1 MYAVHLFTCDDER
14 IYNLVDNEM
23 LLNASRETEAHNG
36 IVQLTFE
43 RPYDLNA

>member
-1 MYAVHLFTCDDER
+1 MYTGHLFTCDDER

-23 LLNASRETEAHNG
+23 SLNAFREIEAHNG
-36 IVQLTFE
+36 IVQLAYV